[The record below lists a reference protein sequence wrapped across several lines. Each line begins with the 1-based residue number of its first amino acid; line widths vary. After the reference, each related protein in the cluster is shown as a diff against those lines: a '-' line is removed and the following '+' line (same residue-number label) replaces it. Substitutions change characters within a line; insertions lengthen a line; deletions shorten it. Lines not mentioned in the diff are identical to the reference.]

1 MDMNRFLVKWREQP
15 VDLTL
20 TEFWLVH
27 TLALRP
33 GHVKNRD
40 QLMQDAK
47 IVVDDA
53 TITSHIK
60 RIRNKFLAL
69 DKSFDCIDT
78 VYGMGYRWVEG

>member
-1 MDMNRFLVKWREQP
+1 MQVQGF
-15 VDLTL
+15 
-20 TEFWLVH
+20 H
-27 TLALRP
+27 TLALHP

-60 RIRNKFLAL
+60 RVRTKFIVV
-69 DKSFDCIDT
+69 DKAFDSIDT
-78 VYGMGYRWVEG
+78 VYGMGYRWVEA

>member
-1 MDMNRFLVKWREQP
+1 MNRFAVLWGDHP
-15 VDLTL
+15 IDLTL
-20 TEFWLVH
+20 TEFWLIH

-33 GHVKNRD
+33 GHVKNRE

-60 RIRNKFLAL
+60 RIRNKFINV

-78 VYGMGYRWVEG
+78 VYGMGYRWVE

>member
-1 MDMNRFLVKWREQP
+1 M
-15 VDLTL
+15 DLTL

-60 RIRNKFLAL
+60 RVRNKFLAV
-69 DKSFDCIDT
+69 DKSFTCIDIP
-78 VYGMGYRWVEG
+78 RRR